1 MTRWTTAEANAWY
14 AKKSWPVGANF
25 IPSNAINQLEMWQAD
40 TFDLRTIR
48 RELGWAAAIGMN
60 TMRVYLHDLLWDA
73 DRAGFTSRI
82 NQYLEAA
89 MALGIRSI
97 LCIFDDCWNPGGLLG
112 KQPAP
117 KAGIHNSGWLQS
129 PGLPIVNDPAEW
141 PRLERYVTQLIA
153 RFADDERIL
162 LWDLYTEPGNSGN
175 GESSLPLVAASFD
188 WAQAVRPSQ
197 PLTVGLWSDNALLNA
212 VQLGHSDVITFH
224 NYESADRLREQ
235 IVTLKQHDRPLICT
249 EWLRRSPGLSGD
261 GVQRHTEHSEV
272 HTCLPVFKE
281 QGVGCINWGLV
292 AGKTNTIYAWGKPAG
307 DGEPPVWFHD
317 LFRPD
322 GMPYN
327 ISETV
332 LFEHLLRD

>member
-97 LCIFDDCWNPGGLLG
+97 LCIFDDCWKPGGLLG

-141 PRLERYVTQLIA
+141 PRLERYVKQLMTD
-153 RFADDERIL
+153 FADDERIL
-162 LWDLYTEPGNSGN
+162 LWDLYNEPGNNGN
-175 GESSLPLVAASFD
+175 GDASLPLVAAIFD
-188 WAQAVRPSQ
+188 WAQGVRPSQ
-197 PLTVGLWSDNALLNA
+197 PLTVGLWSDNTLLNSF
-212 VQLGHSDVITFH
+212 QLLHSDVITFH
-224 NYESADRLREQ
+224 NYESASRLREQ
-235 IVTLKQHDRPLICT
+235 IVMLKKYDRPLICT
-249 EWLRRSPGLSGD
+249 EWLRRSPGFFDD

-272 HTCLPVFKE
+272 PTCLPVFKE
-281 QGVGCINWGLV
+281 EGVGCISWGLV
-292 AGKTNTIYAWGKPAG
+292 AGKTNTIYAWGKPGG
-307 DGEPPVWFHD
+307 DSEPPVWFHD

-322 GMPYN
+322 GMPYHD
-327 ISETV
+327 SETS
-332 LFEHLLRD
+332 LFKQLSRD

>member
-141 PRLERYVTQLIA
+141 PRLERYVKQLMTD
-153 RFADDERIL
+153 FADDERIL
-162 LWDLYTEPGNSGN
+162 LWDLYNEPGNNGN
-175 GESSLPLVAASFD
+175 GDASLPLVAAIFD
-188 WAQAVRPSQ
+188 WAQGVRPSQ
-197 PLTVGLWSDNALLNA
+197 PLTVGLWSDNTLLNSF
-212 VQLGHSDVITFH
+212 QLLHSDVITFH
-224 NYESADRLREQ
+224 NYESASRLREQ
-235 IVTLKQHDRPLICT
+235 IVMLKKYDRPLICT
-249 EWLRRSPGLSGD
+249 EWLRRSPGFFDD

-272 HTCLPVFKE
+272 PTCLPVFKE
-281 QGVGCINWGLV
+281 EGVGCISWGLV
-292 AGKTNTIYAWGKPAG
+292 AGKTNTIYAWGKPGG
-307 DGEPPVWFHD
+307 DSEPPVWFHD

-322 GMPYN
+322 GMPYHD
-327 ISETV
+327 SETS
-332 LFEHLLRD
+332 LFKQLSRD

>member
-141 PRLERYVTQLIA
+141 PRLERYVKQLMTD
-153 RFADDERIL
+153 FADDERIL
-162 LWDLYTEPGNSGN
+162 LWDLYNEPGNNGN
-175 GESSLPLVAASFD
+175 GDASLPLVAAIFD
-188 WAQAVRPSQ
+188 WAQGVRPSQ
-197 PLTVGLWSDNALLNA
+197 PLTVGLWSDNTLLNSF
-212 VQLGHSDVITFH
+212 QLLHSDVITFH
-224 NYESADRLREQ
+224 NYESASRLREQ
-235 IVTLKQHDRPLICT
+235 IVMLKKYDRPLICT
-249 EWLRRSPGLSGD
+249 EWLRRSPGFFDD

-272 HTCLPVFKE
+272 PTCLPVFKE
-281 QGVGCINWGLV
+281 EGVGCISWGLV
-292 AGKTNTIYAWGKPAG
+292 AGKTNTIYAWGKPGG
-307 DGEPPVWFHD
+307 DSEPPVWFHD

-322 GMPYN
+322 GMPYHD
-327 ISETV
+327 SETS
-332 LFEHLLRD
+332 LFKQLLRD